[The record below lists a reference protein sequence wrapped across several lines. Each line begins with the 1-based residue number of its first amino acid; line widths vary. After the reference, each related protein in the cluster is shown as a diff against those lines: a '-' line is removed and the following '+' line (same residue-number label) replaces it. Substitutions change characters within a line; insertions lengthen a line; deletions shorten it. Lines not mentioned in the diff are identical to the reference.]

1 MMKSTTTRFV
11 VNENHG
17 GGFYMN
23 KQKALLPITTLAMT
37 VAFAVWAVFSPLA
50 STFQQMYGLTSTQKS
65 ILVAIPV
72 LLGSIMRIPLGIF
85 TDRYGG
91 RKLFSLLLLF
101 IIIPLLGAGFADSY
115 VMLLFW
121 VFFIGMAGTSFA
133 ISITFVSKLT
143 PPEKQGTALGIN
155 AMGNIGTAA
164 ASFSVPSIAAAFGV
178 KWAFWGLI
186 IPVIIMLLLVWFF
199 TPDTPKTKEQK
210 TMLSSLSVLKYK
222 HTWTLSLFYFV
233 TFGAFVA
240 FGIYLPSLLIDLYGF
255 TPVDAGLR
263 AAGFTVIATL
273 ARPIGGNLSDK
284 IGAERIL
291 NIVYAGIAIG
301 ALAIAFGMENIV
313 VMTAACLFIAIMA
326 GLGNGAVFKLV
337 PQLFPNETGA
347 VTGIVGAWGGL
358 GGFFPPILMGI
369 VKDTTGSYVLGF
381 ILLGLFA
388 AICFLLNRIVF
399 GRKIAT
405 TVKTAS

>member
-1 MMKSTTTRFV
+1 
-11 VNENHG
+11 
-17 GGFYMN
+17 MN

-37 VAFAVWAVFSPLA
+37 IAFAVWAVFSPLA
-50 STFQQMYGLTSTQKS
+50 STFQEMYGLTSTQKS
-65 ILVAIPV
+65 ILVATPV
-72 LLGSIMRIPLGIF
+72 LLGSVMRIPLGIL
-85 TDRYGG
+85 TDRFGG

-101 IIIPLLGAGFADSY
+101 IIVPLVGAGFANSFE
-115 VMLLFW
+115 MLMFW
-121 VFFIGMAGTSFA
+121 AFFIGMAGTSFA
-133 ISITFVSKLT
+133 ISIAFVSKLT

-155 AMGNIGTAA
+155 AMGNIGTAV
-164 ASFSVPSIAAAFGV
+164 ASFSVPSIAAFFGV

-186 IPVIIMLLLVWFF
+186 IPVVVMLILVWFF
-199 TPDTPKTKEQK
+199 TPEMPKPKEKK
-210 TMLSSLSVLKYK
+210 TMLNSLSVLKYK

-240 FGIYLPSLLIDLYGF
+240 FGIYLPSLLIDLYGM

-263 AAGFTVIATL
+263 AAGFTVIATF

-284 IGAERIL
+284 LGAERIL
-291 NIVYAGIAIG
+291 TIVYAGMAMG
-301 ALAIAFGMENIV
+301 ALIIAFGMENLI

-326 GLGNGAVFKLV
+326 GLGNGAVFKFV

-369 VKDTTGSYVLGF
+369 VKDATGSYMLGF
-381 ILLGLFA
+381 ILLSLFA
-388 AICFLLNRIVF
+388 IICFLFNRLVF
-399 GRKIAT
+399 GKKNVR
-405 TVKTAS
+405 TAEVVTN

>member
-1 MMKSTTTRFV
+1 
-11 VNENHG
+11 
-17 GGFYMN
+17 MN
-23 KQKALLPITTLAMT
+23 KQKSLLPITTLAMT
-37 VAFAVWAVFSPLA
+37 IAFAVWSVFSPLA
-50 STFQQMYGLTSTQKS
+50 STFQQIYGLTSTQKS

-72 LLGSIMRIPLGIF
+72 LLGSIMRIPLGIL

-101 IIIPLLGAGFADSY
+101 IIIPLIGAGFADSY
-115 VMLLFW
+115 GMLLFW
-121 VFFIGMAGTSFA
+121 AFFIGMAGTSFA
-133 ISITFVSKLT
+133 ISVTFVSKLT

-155 AMGNIGTAA
+155 AMGNIGTAV
-164 ASFSVPSIAAAFGV
+164 ASFSVPAIAAALGV
-178 KWAFWGLI
+178 NWAFWGLI
-186 IPVIIMLLLVWFF
+186 FPVVIMLILVWFF
-199 TPDTPKTKEQK
+199 TPNTPKPTQKK

-240 FGIYLPSLLIDLYGF
+240 FGIYLPSLLIDLYGL

-263 AAGFTVIATL
+263 AAGFTIIATL
-273 ARPIGGNLSDK
+273 ARPIGGNLGDK

-291 NIVYAGIAIG
+291 TIVYAGIVIG
-301 ALAIAFGMENIV
+301 ALVIAFGMENII
-313 VMTAACLFIAIMA
+313 VMTASCLFIAIMV

-337 PQLFPNETGA
+337 PQLFPHETGA

-369 VKDTTGSYVLGF
+369 VKDTTGSYMLGF
-381 ILLGLFA
+381 IFLGLFA

-399 GRKIAT
+399 GRKMVAT
-405 TVKTAS
+405 IKTVS

>member
-1 MMKSTTTRFV
+1 
-11 VNENHG
+11 
-17 GGFYMN
+17 MN
-23 KQKALLPITTLAMT
+23 KQKALLPVTTLAMT
-37 VAFAVWAVFSPLA
+37 FAFAVWAVFSPLA

-72 LLGSIMRIPLGIF
+72 LLGSIMRIPLGIL

-91 RKLFSLLLLF
+91 RKVFSLLLLF
-101 IIIPLLGAGFADSY
+101 IIIPLIGAGFANSY
-115 VMLLFW
+115 GMLLFW
-121 VFFIGMAGTSFA
+121 AFFIGMAGTSFA
-133 ISITFVSKLT
+133 ISIAFVSKLT

-155 AMGNIGTAA
+155 AMGNIGTAV

-186 IPVIIMLLLVWFF
+186 IPVVVMLLLVWFF
-199 TPDTPKTKEQK
+199 TPDTPRPKEHK
-210 TMLSSLSVLKYK
+210 TMFSSLSVLKYK

-240 FGIYLPSLLIDLYGF
+240 FGIYLPSLLIDLYGL

-273 ARPIGGNLSDK
+273 ARPIGGNLGDK

-291 NIVYAGIAIG
+291 TVVYAGIAIG
-301 ALAIAFGMENIV
+301 ALIIAFGMNNIII
-313 VMTAACLFIAIMA
+313 MTAACLFIAIMA

-337 PQLFPNETGA
+337 PQLFPKETGT

-369 VKDTTGSYVLGF
+369 VKDATGSYILGF
-381 ILLGLFA
+381 ILLSLFA
-388 AICFLLNRIVF
+388 VICFLINRMTF
-399 GRKIAT
+399 GKKIT
-405 TVKTAS
+405 IKVKTV